1 MLVVVFSALYAGL
14 SVGLTRVFKLP
25 WQVRVPL
32 VPAVVVAGVFFLL
45 LGTSL
50 LIWSFK
56 SLGAGRAVGKELFLP
71 ASQSKLVTSGIYAYT
86 RNPLYLSVTII
97 FLGWFFALRLTPAAI
112 LTVLFFVHFL
122 LVAKWEERE
131 LGKRFGREYEEYR
144 KRVPFLVPLATGRRR
159 GRLAGRKTPD
169 AGRKTTGN

>member
-1 MLVVVFSALYAGL
+1 MLIVAFSVLYTGL
-14 SVGLTRVFKLP
+14 SVGLTMTLKLP

-32 VPAVVVAGVFFLL
+32 VPAVVTGVFFLL

-56 SLGAGRAVGKELFLP
+56 SLGAGRAFGRELFLP
-71 ASQSKLVTSGIYAYT
+71 APQSKLITSGIYAYT

-131 LGKRFGREYEEYR
+131 LGERFGREYEEYM
-144 KRVPFLVPLATGRRR
+144 KSVPFLVPRTTGRKR
-159 GRLAGRKTPD
+159 GRLAGNQTPD
-169 AGRKTTGN
+169 VRRKTTDN